1 VKVLLDALI
10 VLLAALIILAKS
22 AEVVIKNA
30 VVIARF
36 LHVSELAIGFILIS
50 VATSL
55 PELVVS
61 IFASL
66 DNQTG
71 IVVGNVFG
79 SNIADIA
86 LVLGV
91 GAIIAKTSL
100 KPKKKQAVTLA
111 QILLVTSLLP
121 LAMLLGGFA
130 TRWFGI
136 VLLLVF
142 VAFAYFLLKREVA
155 MEKLENKVTS
165 REALGAF
172 VLFFM
177 SVCFV
182 VLSARFAVDN
192 AVRIAELFGV
202 TKTFIGATLI
212 ALGTSLPE
220 LAVDIAAIRKG
231 KASLAFGDV
240 LGSCITNLTLVL
252 GVGVVIN
259 PYIISNITTF
269 FTLIAF
275 ALIANIVISYF
286 LQTQLTYKEGIV
298 LLAIYFIFIA
308 ATLTAEIGL
317 Y

>member
-1 VKVLLDALI
+1 MLDALI